1 MHSLLF
7 KFIKF
12 EQNKIVIDI
21 VNTNNI
27 QCTTKGTLSFFLFF
41 LFFIS
46 LKAQTTRVTGRVF
59 DSETKEPLPFVNIVF
74 KGTRVGTTSDF
85 DGNFLLTTSEKV
97 DSISFSYIGYIPKS
111 KAIKNGLSQ
120 DIKVEMSVN
129 SVALKEVVIK
139 PGENPA
145 NILFRKVVKHK
156 DENDIKKLEA
166 YQYETYNKIEID
178 VNNISQKMKK
188 RKLLKPFDFVFN
200 NMDSTHKD
208 ERPSLPMF
216 ITETLSDFYF
226 KKNPKFKKE
235 IIKASKV
242 AGIKNESVSQVLGNM
257 YQQVNIYDNAILVI
271 DKNFTSPLSDNGLLF
286 YRYYLIDSLF
296 LENHWC
302 YHLQFKPRRK
312 QELAFVGNMWIA
324 DTTFAVKRLEMSIPD
339 DANIN
344 YIVALNVIQDYN
356 LVANN
361 WMLSKDKLVIDFA
374 LLDKKMMGVYGRKT
388 TSYKNII
395 INQPRE
401 EKFYS
406 KTDNLIFEEGAND
419 KDNKF
424 WEESRHDTLSKNEES
439 IYHLVDTIR
448 TLPAFKRYS
457 DLVQTLYGGYYV
469 YKKIEIGPLFSTY
482 STNLIEGSRVRL
494 GGRTSNSFSKRFE
507 INGYAAYGFK
517 DEKYKG
523 GAGFRWMLQKKPTRQ
538 MLAFNY
544 KNDYEILGQNANAFR
559 QDNLFVTLFR
569 RNPLSNLT
577 RVEQYKGLYDKE
589 WFSGFNTKLIIT
601 HRIMTPLGSTKY
613 RFTENIVDTFKIE
626 NIKSSEIGIN
636 IRFAYGE
643 RFLDGEFDR
652 VSLGTKS
659 PIFQLMFTEGFKGVL
674 KSNYDYKKI
683 VFNIDDRIRINPIGY
698 TNYVLEYGKIFGK
711 IPYPLLE
718 LHPGNE
724 TFAYDFYAFNLMNY
738 FEFVSDEYA
747 SAKLVHHFD
756 GFFLNRVPLLRK
768 LKLREVASARAV
780 IGKVSEPNRQAI
792 IFPTNLY
799 TLNEAGYTSSLF
811 THNKPYV
818 EAGVGIEN
826 ILKFFRV
833 DAVWRLS
840 YLDHPNI
847 AKFGIRA
854 TVQVIL

>member
-1 MHSLLF
+1 MVVYFRQLKPSLGSIL
-7 KFIKF
+7 
-12 EQNKIVIDI
+12 
-21 VNTNNI
+21 
-27 QCTTKGTLSFFLFF
+27 LFF
-41 LFFIS
+41 LFFS
-46 LKAQTTRVTGRVF
+46 QVLQAQVTRVSGRVF

-74 KGTRVGTTSDF
+74 KGTRIGTTTDF
-85 DGNFLLTTSEKV
+85 DGNYLLTTDQKV
-97 DSISFSYIGYIPKS
+97 DSILFSYIGYLPKTRPV
-111 KAIKNGLSQ
+111 KKGVAQEIKIEL
-120 DIKVEMSVN
+120 SVN
-129 SVALKEVVIK
+129 SVSLKEVVIK

-145 NILFRKVVKHK
+145 NILFRKVVQHK
-156 DENDIKKLEA
+156 DENDTKKLEA
-166 YQYETYNKIEID
+166 YEYETYNKIEID
-178 VNNISQKMKK
+178 INNISDKMKK
-188 RKLLKPFDFVFN
+188 RKLLKPFSFAFDN
-200 NMDSTHKD
+200 IDSTNKD
-208 ERPSLPMF
+208 EKPSLPMF
-216 ITETLSDFYF
+216 ITETLSDYYF

-235 IIKASKV
+235 VIKASKV

-296 LENHWC
+296 LDNHWC

-312 QELAFVGNMWIA
+312 QELAFIGNMWIA

-344 YIVALNVIQDYN
+344 YIVALNVIQEYN
-356 LVANN
+356 QVQNH

-388 TSYKNII
+388 TSYKNIL
-395 INQPRE
+395 INQPKE
-401 EKFYS
+401 ENFYS
-406 KTDNLIFEEGAND
+406 KTANLIVNEGASD
-419 KDNKF
+419 KDNQF
-424 WEESRHDTLSKNEES
+424 WEQARHDTLSKNEES

-457 DLVQTLYGGYYV
+457 DLVKTLYGGYYV
-469 YKKIEIGPLFSTY
+469 YKMIELGPLFSTY
-482 STNLIEGSRVRL
+482 STNTIEGSRIRL
-494 GGRTSNSFSKRFE
+494 GGRTSNAFSRWFE
-507 INGYAAYGFK
+507 LNGYAAYGFK
-517 DEKYKG
+517 DMRYKA

-559 QDNLFVTLFR
+559 QDNLFVSLFR

-577 RVEQYKGLYDKE
+577 QVEQYRGFYESE
-589 WFSGFNTKLIIT
+589 WFSGFSTKLILA
-601 HRIMTPLGSTKY
+601 HRVMTPLGNTQY
-613 RFTENIVDTFKIE
+613 RFTEDLIDTFSIP
-626 NIKSSEIGIN
+626 NIKSSEIGLN

-659 PIFQLMFTEGFKGVL
+659 PIFQIQFTEGFKGVL
-674 KSNYDYKKI
+674 ESNYDYKKI
-683 VFNIDDRIRINPIGY
+683 VINIEDRLRINPIGY
-698 TNYVLEYGKIFGK
+698 TNYVLQYGKIFGK

-724 TFAYDFYAFNLMNY
+724 TFAYDFYSFNLMNY

-747 SAKLVHHFD
+747 SAFVSHHFD
-756 GFFLNRVPLLRK
+756 GFFLNRIPLLRK
-768 LKLREVASARAV
+768 LKLREVATARAV
-780 IGKVSEPNRQAI
+780 VGKVNDTNRKAI
-792 IFPTNLY
+792 IFPDKLY
-799 TLNEAGYTSSLF
+799 TFNKPGYTSSLF
-811 THNKPYV
+811 SNNKPYV
-818 EAGVGIEN
+818 EVAAGIEN

>member
-1 MHSLLF
+1 MKSNHSVNFTKKRFLLF
-7 KFIKF
+7 CFLLLTQI
-12 EQNKIVIDI
+12 
-21 VNTNNI
+21 I
-27 QCTTKGTLSFFLFF
+27 Q
-41 LFFIS
+41 
-46 LKAQTTRVTGRVF
+46 AQTTKVSGRIF
-59 DSETKEPLPFVNIVF
+59 DSETKEPLPFVNVIF
-74 KGTRVGTTSDF
+74 KHTKVGTTSDF
-85 DGNFLLTTSEKV
+85 DGNFSLSTTEKT
-97 DSISFSYIGYIPKS
+97 DSILFSYIGYVPKARAVKPGAVS
-111 KAIKNGLSQ
+111 DVRI
-120 DIKVEMSVN
+120 EMRVN

-145 NILFRKVVKHK
+145 NILFRKVIKHK

-178 VNNISQKMKK
+178 INNISPKMKK
-188 RKLLKPFDFVFN
+188 RKLLKPFNFVFDN
-200 NMDSTHKD
+200 IDSTNKD
-208 ERPSLPMF
+208 EKPSLPMF
-216 ITETLSDFYF
+216 ITETLSDYYF
-226 KKNPKFKKE
+226 KKSPKFKKE

-257 YQQVNIYDNAILVI
+257 YQQVDIYDNAIIVI

-312 QELAFVGNMWIA
+312 QELAFIGNMWIA
-324 DTTFAVKRLEMSIPD
+324 DTSFAVKRLEMSIPD

-356 LVANN
+356 LVGNN

-395 INQPRE
+395 INQPQE
-401 EKFYS
+401 DNFYS
-406 KTDNLIFEEGAND
+406 KTDNLIVLEGANE

-424 WEESRHDTLSKNEES
+424 WEEARHDTLSKNEES

-448 TLPAFKRYS
+448 TIPAFKRYE
-457 DLVQTLYGGYYV
+457 DLVKTLYGGYYV
-469 YKKIEIGPLFSTY
+469 YKMIELGPLFSTY
-482 STNLIEGSRVRL
+482 STNLIEGNRFRI
-494 GGRTSNSFSKRFE
+494 GGRTSNAFSKWFE
-507 INGYAAYGFK
+507 LNGYAAYGFK
-517 DEKYKG
+517 DNKYKAG
-523 GAGFRWMLQKKPTRQ
+523 GGFRWMLQKKPTRQ
-538 MLAFNY
+538 MLSFNY

-577 RVEQYKGLYDKE
+577 HVESYKGFYDKE
-589 WFSGFNTKLIIT
+589 WFNGFNTKLLFA
-601 HRIMTPLGSTKY
+601 HRVMTPLGGTKY
-613 RFTENIVDTFKIE
+613 RYTENGVDTFSIP
-626 NIKSSEIGIN
+626 NIKSSEIGVN
-636 IRFAYGE
+636 IRFAYSE

-659 PIFQLMFTEGFKGVL
+659 PIFQLQFTEGLKGVL
-674 KSNYDYKKI
+674 NSNYNYQKI
-683 VFNIDDRIRINPIGY
+683 IFNIDDRIRINPIGY

-747 SAKLVHHFD
+747 SAKIVHHFD
-756 GFFLNRVPLLRK
+756 GFFLNRIPLLRK
-768 LKLREVASARAV
+768 LKLREVVAGRAV
-780 IGKVSEPNRQAI
+780 IGKVSAENREAL
-792 IFPTNLY
+792 IFPSNLY
-799 TLNEAGYTSSLF
+799 TLSKAGYPSSLF
-811 THNKPYV
+811 EHNKPYV
-818 EAGVGIEN
+818 EAGVGVEN

>member
-1 MHSLLF
+1 MKYPIFRTLITTLVLAFLLLNART
-7 KFIKF
+7 
-12 EQNKIVIDI
+12 QNAI
-21 VNTNNI
+21 
-27 QCTTKGTLSFFLFF
+27 
-41 LFFIS
+41 
-46 LKAQTTRVTGRVF
+46 AQTTRVSGKVF
-59 DSETKEPLPFVNIVF
+59 DSETKEPLPFVNIIF
-74 KGTRVGTTSDF
+74 KGTRIGTTSDF
-85 DGNFLLTTSEKV
+85 DGNFLLSTSEKV
-97 DSISFSYIGYIPKS
+97 DSLVFSYIGYVPKTR
-111 KAIKNGLSQ
+111 AIKKGISQ
-120 DIKVEMSVN
+120 ELKIELSVN
-129 SVALKEVVIK
+129 SVALKEIVIK

-156 DENDIKKLEA
+156 DENDVKKLEA

-178 VNNISQKMKK
+178 INNISQKMKK
-188 RKLLKPFDFVFN
+188 RRLLKPFDFVFEN
-200 NMDSTHKD
+200 IDSSHAD
-208 ERPSLPMF
+208 EKPSLPMF

-296 LENHWC
+296 LDNHWC

-312 QELAFVGNMWIA
+312 QELAFIGNMWIA

-344 YIVALNVIQDYN
+344 YIVALNVVQEYN
-356 LVANN
+356 LVGKN

-388 TSYKNII
+388 TSYKDII
-395 INQPRE
+395 INEPKD

-406 KTDNLIFEEGAND
+406 KTDNLIVMEGASD

-424 WEESRHDTLSKNEES
+424 WEGARHDTLSKNEES

-457 DLVQTLYGGYYV
+457 DLVKTLYGGYYV
-469 YKKIEIGPLFSTY
+469 YKLIELGPLFSTY
-482 STNLIEGSRVRL
+482 STNTIEGSRVRI
-494 GGRTSNSFSKRFE
+494 GGRTSNAFSKWFE
-507 INGYAAYGFK
+507 LNGYVAYGFK
-517 DEKYKG
+517 DEKYKVG
-523 GAGFRWMLQKKPTRQ
+523 GGFRWMLQKKPTRQ

-559 QDNLFVTLFR
+559 QDNLFVSLFR

-577 RVEQYKGLYDKE
+577 QVEQYKGFYDKE
-589 WFSGFNTKLIIT
+589 WFNGFNTKLILT
-601 HRIMTPLGSTKY
+601 HRVMTPLGSTQY
-613 RFTENIVDTFKIE
+613 RFVQENDTVTIP

-659 PIFQLMFTEGFKGVL
+659 PVFQIQFTEGLKGVL
-674 KSNYDYKKI
+674 NSDFDYKKI
-683 VFNIDDRIRINPIGY
+683 IVNIEDRLRINPIGY
-698 TNYVLEYGKIFGK
+698 TNYVLQYGKIFGK

-724 TFAYDFYAFNLMNY
+724 TFAYDFYSFNLMNY

-747 SAKLVHHFD
+747 SAFVSHHFD
-756 GFFLNRVPLLRK
+756 GFFFNRIPLLRK
-768 LKLREVASARAV
+768 LKLREVATGRAV
-780 IGKVSEPNRQAI
+780 IGKVSDTNRQALL
-792 IFPTNLY
+792 FPDKLY
-799 TLNEAGYTSSLF
+799 TFNQAGYTSNLF
-811 THNKPYV
+811 SHNKPYIEV
-818 EAGVGIEN
+818 AAGIEN

-840 YLDHPNI
+840 YLNHPNI

>member
-1 MHSLLF
+1 MKYPIFRSIFTTLVLAFLL
-7 KFIKF
+7 
-12 EQNKIVIDI
+12 
-21 VNTNNI
+21 VNA
-27 QCTTKGTLSFFLFF
+27 CTHKAN
-41 LFFIS
+41 
-46 LKAQTTRVTGRVF
+46 AQTTRVTGKVF
-59 DSETKEPLPFVNIVF
+59 DSETKEPLPFVNIIF
-74 KGTRVGTTSDF
+74 KGTRIGTTTDF
-85 DGNFLLTTSEKV
+85 DGNYLLSTSEKV
-97 DSISFSYIGYIPKS
+97 DSIVFSYIGYIPKTRVV
-111 KAIKNGLSQ
+111 KQGISQ
-120 DIKVEMSVN
+120 EIRIELSVN

-156 DENDIKKLEA
+156 DENDVKKLEA

-178 VNNISQKMKK
+178 INNISQKMKK
-188 RKLLKPFDFVFN
+188 RKLLKPFDFVFDN
-200 NMDSTHKD
+200 IDSSHAD
-208 ERPSLPMF
+208 EKPSLPMF

-296 LENHWC
+296 LDNHWC

-312 QELAFVGNMWIA
+312 QELAFIGNMWIA

-344 YIVALNVIQDYN
+344 YIVALNVVQDYN
-356 LVANN
+356 LVGKN

-388 TSYKNII
+388 TSYKNIV
-395 INQPRE
+395 INEPKD

-406 KTDNLIFEEGAND
+406 KTDNLIVMEGASD
-419 KDNKF
+419 KDSKF
-424 WEESRHDTLSKNEES
+424 WEGARHDTLSKNEES

-457 DLVQTLYGGYYV
+457 DLVKTLYGGYYV
-469 YKKIEIGPLFSTY
+469 YKLIELGPLFSTY
-482 STNLIEGSRVRL
+482 STNTIEGSRVRI
-494 GGRTSNSFSKRFE
+494 GGRTSNAFSKWFE
-507 INGYAAYGFK
+507 LNGYVAYGFK
-517 DEKYKG
+517 DEKYKVG
-523 GAGFRWMLQKKPTRQ
+523 GGFRWMLQKKPTRQ

-559 QDNLFVTLFR
+559 QDNLFVSLFR

-577 RVEQYKGLYDKE
+577 QVEQYKGFYDKE
-589 WFSGFNTKLIIT
+589 WFNGFNTKLILT
-601 HRIMTPLGSTKY
+601 HRVMTPLGSTRY
-613 RFTENIVDTFKIE
+613 RFVQENDTFSIP

-659 PIFQLMFTEGFKGVL
+659 PVFQIQFTEGLKGVL
-674 KSNYDYKKI
+674 NSDFDYKKI
-683 VFNIDDRIRINPIGY
+683 VVNIEDRLRINPIGY
-698 TNYVLEYGKIFGK
+698 TNYVLQYGKIFGK

-724 TFAYDFYAFNLMNY
+724 TFAYDFYSFNLMNY

-747 SAKLVHHFD
+747 SAFVSHHFD
-756 GFFLNRVPLLRK
+756 GFFFNRIPLLRK
-768 LKLREVASARAV
+768 LKLREVATGRAV
-780 IGKVSEPNRQAI
+780 IGKVSDTNRQAL
-792 IFPTNLY
+792 IFPEKLY
-799 TLNEAGYTSSLF
+799 TFNQAGYTSNLF
-811 THNKPYV
+811 SHNKPYV
-818 EAGVGIEN
+818 EVAAGIEN

-840 YLDHPNI
+840 YLNHPNI

>member
-1 MHSLLF
+1 
-7 KFIKF
+7 
-12 EQNKIVIDI
+12 
-21 VNTNNI
+21 
-27 QCTTKGTLSFFLFF
+27 
-41 LFFIS
+41 
-46 LKAQTTRVTGRVF
+46 
-59 DSETKEPLPFVNIVF
+59 
-74 KGTRVGTTSDF
+74 
-85 DGNFLLTTSEKV
+85 
-97 DSISFSYIGYIPKS
+97 
-111 KAIKNGLSQ
+111 
-120 DIKVEMSVN
+120 
-129 SVALKEVVIK
+129 
-139 PGENPA
+139 
-145 NILFRKVVKHK
+145 
-156 DENDIKKLEA
+156 
-166 YQYETYNKIEID
+166 
-178 VNNISQKMKK
+178 
-188 RKLLKPFDFVFN
+188 
-200 NMDSTHKD
+200 
-208 ERPSLPMF
+208 
-216 ITETLSDFYF
+216 
-226 KKNPKFKKE
+226 
-235 IIKASKV
+235 
-242 AGIKNESVSQVLGNM
+242 M

-296 LENHWC
+296 LDNHWC

-356 LVANN
+356 LVGTN

-469 YKKIEIGPLFSTY
+469 YKKVEIGPLFSTY

-589 WFSGFNTKLIIT
+589 WFSGFNTKLIIA

-799 TLNEAGYTSSLF
+799 TLNQAGYTSSLF

>member
-1 MHSLLF
+1 MSVSYKSLLHQYF
-7 KFIKF
+7 KI
-12 EQNKIVIDI
+12 
-21 VNTNNI
+21 
-27 QCTTKGTLSFFLFF
+27 LFF
-41 LFFIS
+41 FCVLPQLGFS
-46 LKAQTTRVTGRVF
+46 QVTRVSGRVF

-74 KGTRVGTTSDF
+74 KGTRIGTTSDF

-97 DSISFSYIGYIPKS
+97 DSILFSYIGYIPKS
-111 KAIKNGLSQ
+111 KAVKRGLAQ
-120 DIKVEMSVN
+120 EIKVELSVN
-129 SVALKEVVIK
+129 AVALKEVVIK

-145 NILFRKVVKHK
+145 NILFRKVIKHK
-156 DENDIKKLEA
+156 DENDIKKLDA

-178 VNNISQKMKK
+178 INNISQKMKK
-188 RKLLKPFDFVFN
+188 RRLLKPFNFVFDN
-200 NMDSTHKD
+200 IDSTNK
-208 ERPSLPMF
+208 EEKPSLPMF
-216 ITETLSDFYF
+216 ITETLSDYYF

-271 DKNFTSPLSDNGLLF
+271 DKNFTSPLSDNGLIF

-302 YHLQFKPRRK
+302 YHLQFKPKRK
-312 QELAFVGNMWIA
+312 QELAFIGNMWIA

-356 LVANN
+356 LVGNN

-395 INQPRE
+395 INQPKE

-406 KTDNLIFEEGAND
+406 KTDNLIVEEGAND

-424 WEESRHDTLSKNEES
+424 WEEARHDTLSKNEES

-457 DLVQTLYGGYYV
+457 DLVKTLYGGYYV
-469 YKKIEIGPLFSTY
+469 YKMIELGPLFSIY
-482 STNLIEGSRVRL
+482 STNTIEGSRVRV
-494 GGRTSNSFSKRFE
+494 GGRTSNSFSKWFE
-507 INGYAAYGFK
+507 LNGYTAYGFK
-517 DEKYKG
+517 DEKYKV

-538 MLAFNY
+538 MLSFNY

-559 QDNLFVTLFR
+559 QDNLFVTIFR

-577 RVEQYKGLYDKE
+577 RVEQYRGFYDKE
-589 WFSGFNTKLIIT
+589 WFSGFNTKLILT
-601 HRIMTPLGSTKY
+601 HRIMTPLGNTKY
-613 RFTENIVDTFKIE
+613 RYTENIVDTFNIG

-659 PIFQLMFTEGFKGVL
+659 PIFQVQFTEGFKGVL
-674 KSNYDYKKI
+674 ESNYDYKKI
-683 VFNIDDRIRINPIGY
+683 VVNIDDRIRINPIGY

-724 TFAYDFYAFNLMNY
+724 TFAYDFYSFNLMNY

-756 GFFLNRVPLLRK
+756 GFFLNRIPLLRK
-768 LKLREVASARAV
+768 LKLREVASCRAV
-780 IGKVSEPNRQAI
+780 VGKVSAENREAILFPN
-792 IFPTNLY
+792 NLY
-799 TLNEAGYTSSLF
+799 SLNKAGYTASLF
-811 THNKPYV
+811 EHNKPYM

>member
-1 MHSLLF
+1 VKYPIFRTLITTLVLAFLLLNART
-7 KFIKF
+7 
-12 EQNKIVIDI
+12 QNAI
-21 VNTNNI
+21 
-27 QCTTKGTLSFFLFF
+27 
-41 LFFIS
+41 
-46 LKAQTTRVTGRVF
+46 AQTTRVSGKVF
-59 DSETKEPLPFVNIVF
+59 DSETKEPLPFVNIIF
-74 KGTRVGTTSDF
+74 KGTRIGTTSDF
-85 DGNFLLTTSEKV
+85 DGNFLLSTSEKV
-97 DSISFSYIGYIPKS
+97 DSLVFSYIGYVPKTR
-111 KAIKNGLSQ
+111 AIKKGISQ
-120 DIKVEMSVN
+120 ELKIELSVN
-129 SVALKEVVIK
+129 SVALKEIVIK

-156 DENDIKKLEA
+156 DENDVKKLEA

-178 VNNISQKMKK
+178 INNISQKMKK
-188 RKLLKPFDFVFN
+188 RRLLKPFDFVFEN
-200 NMDSTHKD
+200 IDSSHAD
-208 ERPSLPMF
+208 EKPSLPMF

-296 LENHWC
+296 LDNHWC

-312 QELAFVGNMWIA
+312 QELAFIGNMWIA

-344 YIVALNVIQDYN
+344 YIVALNVVQEYN
-356 LVANN
+356 LVGKN

-388 TSYKNII
+388 TSYKDII
-395 INQPRE
+395 INEPKD

-406 KTDNLIFEEGAND
+406 KTDNLIVMEGASD

-424 WEESRHDTLSKNEES
+424 WEGARHDTLSKNEES

-457 DLVQTLYGGYYV
+457 DLVKTLYGGYYV
-469 YKKIEIGPLFSTY
+469 YKLIELGPLFSTY
-482 STNLIEGSRVRL
+482 STNTIEGSRVRI
-494 GGRTSNSFSKRFE
+494 GGRTSNAFSKWFE
-507 INGYAAYGFK
+507 LNGYVAYGFK
-517 DEKYKG
+517 DEKYKVG
-523 GAGFRWMLQKKPTRQ
+523 GGFRWMLQKKPTRQ

-559 QDNLFVTLFR
+559 QDNLFVSLFR

-577 RVEQYKGLYDKE
+577 QVEQYKGFYDKE
-589 WFSGFNTKLIIT
+589 WFNGFNTKLILT
-601 HRIMTPLGSTKY
+601 HRVMTPLGSTQY
-613 RFTENIVDTFKIE
+613 RFVQENDTVTIP

-659 PIFQLMFTEGFKGVL
+659 PVFQIQFTEGLKGVL
-674 KSNYDYKKI
+674 NSDFDYKKI
-683 VFNIDDRIRINPIGY
+683 IVNIEDRLRINPIGY
-698 TNYVLEYGKIFGK
+698 TNYVLQYGKIFGK

-724 TFAYDFYAFNLMNY
+724 TFAYDFYSFNLMNY

-747 SAKLVHHFD
+747 SAFVSHHFD
-756 GFFLNRVPLLRK
+756 GFFFNRIPLLRK
-768 LKLREVASARAV
+768 LKLREVATGRAV
-780 IGKVSEPNRQAI
+780 IGKVSDTNRQALL
-792 IFPTNLY
+792 FPDKLY
-799 TLNEAGYTSSLF
+799 TFNQAGYTSNLF
-811 THNKPYV
+811 SHNKPYIEV
-818 EAGVGIEN
+818 AAGIEN

-840 YLDHPNI
+840 YLNHPNI

>member
-1 MHSLLF
+1 MKYPIFRTLITTLVLAFLLLNARTHNA
-7 KFIKF
+7 I
-12 EQNKIVIDI
+12 
-21 VNTNNI
+21 
-27 QCTTKGTLSFFLFF
+27 
-41 LFFIS
+41 
-46 LKAQTTRVTGRVF
+46 AQTTRVSGKVF
-59 DSETKEPLPFVNIVF
+59 DSETKEPLPFVNIIF
-74 KGTRVGTTSDF
+74 KGTRIGTTSDF
-85 DGNFLLTTSEKV
+85 DGNFLLSTSEKV
-97 DSISFSYIGYIPKS
+97 DSLVFSYIGYVPKTR
-111 KAIKNGLSQ
+111 AIKKGISQ
-120 DIKVEMSVN
+120 ELKIELSVN
-129 SVALKEVVIK
+129 SVALKEIVIK

-156 DENDIKKLEA
+156 DENDVKKLEA

-178 VNNISQKMKK
+178 INNISQKMKK
-188 RKLLKPFDFVFN
+188 RRLLKPFDFVFEN
-200 NMDSTHKD
+200 IDSSHAD
-208 ERPSLPMF
+208 EKPSLPMF

-296 LENHWC
+296 LDNHWC

-312 QELAFVGNMWIA
+312 QELAFIGNMWIA

-344 YIVALNVIQDYN
+344 YIVALNVVQEYN
-356 LVANN
+356 LVGKN

-388 TSYKNII
+388 TSYKDII
-395 INQPRE
+395 INEPKD

-406 KTDNLIFEEGAND
+406 KTDNLIVMEGASD

-424 WEESRHDTLSKNEES
+424 WEGARHDTLSKNEES

-457 DLVQTLYGGYYV
+457 DLVKTLYGGYYV
-469 YKKIEIGPLFSTY
+469 YKLIELGPLFSTY
-482 STNLIEGSRVRL
+482 STNTIEGSRVRI
-494 GGRTSNSFSKRFE
+494 GGRTSNAFSKWFE
-507 INGYAAYGFK
+507 LNGYVAYGFK
-517 DEKYKG
+517 DEKYKVG
-523 GAGFRWMLQKKPTRQ
+523 GGFRWMLQKKPTRQ

-559 QDNLFVTLFR
+559 QDNLFVSLFR

-577 RVEQYKGLYDKE
+577 QVEQYKGFYDKE
-589 WFSGFNTKLIIT
+589 WFNGFNTKLILT
-601 HRIMTPLGSTKY
+601 HRVMTPLGSTQY
-613 RFTENIVDTFKIE
+613 RFVQENDTVTIP

-659 PIFQLMFTEGFKGVL
+659 PVFQIQFTEGLKGVL
-674 KSNYDYKKI
+674 NSDFDYKKI
-683 VFNIDDRIRINPIGY
+683 IVNIEDRLRINPIGY
-698 TNYVLEYGKIFGK
+698 TNYVLQYGKIFGK

-724 TFAYDFYAFNLMNY
+724 TFAYDFYSFNLMNY

-747 SAKLVHHFD
+747 SAFVSHHFD
-756 GFFLNRVPLLRK
+756 GFFFNRIPLLRK
-768 LKLREVASARAV
+768 LKLREVATGRAV
-780 IGKVSEPNRQAI
+780 IGKVSDTNRQALL
-792 IFPTNLY
+792 FPDKLY
-799 TLNEAGYTSSLF
+799 TFNQAGYTSNLF
-811 THNKPYV
+811 SHNKPYIEV
-818 EAGVGIEN
+818 AAGIEN

-840 YLDHPNI
+840 YLNHPNI

>member
-1 MHSLLF
+1 MSLLF
-7 KFIKF
+7 SPQKFKF
-12 EQNKIVIDI
+12 SALLFLLI
-21 VNTNNI
+21 
-27 QCTTKGTLSFFLFF
+27 SFSPFAF
-41 LFFIS
+41 S
-46 LKAQTTRVTGRVF
+46 QVTRVSGRIF
-59 DSETKEPLPFVNIVF
+59 DSESKEPLPFVNVVF
-74 KGTRVGTTSDF
+74 KGTRIGTTSDF
-85 DGNFLLTTSEKV
+85 DGNYSLSTADKV
-97 DSISFSYIGYIPKS
+97 DSVQFSYIGYVTKT
-111 KAIKNGLSQ
+111 KAVKRGLSQ
-120 DIKVEMSVN
+120 ELKVELSVN
-129 SVALKEVVIK
+129 AVALKEVVIK

-156 DENDIKKLEA
+156 DENDIKKLDA

-178 VNNISQKMKK
+178 INNISDKMKK
-188 RKLLKPFDFVFN
+188 RKLLKPFSFAFDN
-200 NMDSTHKD
+200 IDSTNKD
-208 ERPSLPMF
+208 EKPSLPMF
-216 ITETLSDFYF
+216 ITETLSDYYF
-226 KKNPKFKKE
+226 KKSPKFKKE

-286 YRYYLIDSLF
+286 YRYYLIDSLY
-296 LENHWC
+296 LDNHWC

-312 QELAFVGNMWIA
+312 QELAFIGNMWIA

-344 YIVALNVIQDYN
+344 YIVALNVIQDYK
-356 LVANN
+356 LVNEH

-374 LLDKKMMGVYGRKT
+374 LLDRKMMGVYGRKT
-388 TSYKNII
+388 TSYKNIL
-395 INQPRE
+395 INQPKE
-401 EKFYS
+401 ENFYS
-406 KTDNLIFEEGAND
+406 KTDNLIVEEGAND

-457 DLVQTLYGGYYV
+457 DLVKTLYGGYYV
-469 YKKIEIGPLFSTY
+469 YKLIELGPLFSTY
-482 STNLIEGSRVRL
+482 STNTIEGSRVRI
-494 GGRTSNSFSKRFE
+494 GGRTSNAFSRWFE
-507 INGYAAYGFK
+507 LNGYAAYGFK
-517 DEKYKG
+517 DERYKV

-559 QDNLFVTLFR
+559 QDNLFVSLFR

-577 RVEQYKGLYDKE
+577 QVEQYRGLYETE
-589 WFSGFNTKLIIT
+589 WFSGFSTKLILA
-601 HRIMTPLGSTKY
+601 HRVMTPLGATRY
-613 RFTENIVDTFKIE
+613 NYTENFVDTFSIP
-626 NIKSSEIGIN
+626 NIKSSEIGVN

-659 PIFQLMFTEGFKGVL
+659 PIFQVQFTEGFKGVL
-674 KSNYDYKKI
+674 ESNYDYKKLVI
-683 VFNIDDRIRINPIGY
+683 NIEDRLRINPLGY
-698 TNYVLEYGKIFGK
+698 TNYVLQYGKIFGK

-724 TFAYDFYAFNLMNY
+724 TFAYDFYSFNLMNY

-747 SAKLVHHFD
+747 SAFVSHHFD
-756 GFFLNRVPLLRK
+756 GFFLNRIPLLRK
-768 LKLREVASARAV
+768 LKLREVATARAV
-780 IGKVSEPNRQAI
+780 VGKVSDTNRNAI
-792 IFPTNLY
+792 IFPEKLY
-799 TLNEAGYTSSLF
+799 TFNKIGANSSLF
-811 THNKPYV
+811 SNNKPYV
-818 EAGVGIEN
+818 EVAAGIEN

-840 YLDHPNI
+840 YLNHPNI

>member
-1 MHSLLF
+1 MKVYFTNCLRTVIPLFICLAIPSL
-7 KFIKF
+7 
-12 EQNKIVIDI
+12 
-21 VNTNNI
+21 
-27 QCTTKGTLSFFLFF
+27 SW
-41 LFFIS
+41 
-46 LKAQTTRVTGRVF
+46 AQTTKVSGRIF
-59 DSETKEPLPFVNIVF
+59 DSESKEPLPFVNVLF
-74 KGTRVGTTSDF
+74 KGTKIGTSSDF
-85 DGNFLLTTSEKV
+85 DGNFSVSTTENV
-97 DSISFSYIGYIPKS
+97 DSILFSYIGYIPKS
-111 KAIKNGLSQ
+111 KSVKKGQSQ
-120 DIKVEMSVN
+120 EIKVELQVN

-156 DENDIKKLEA
+156 DENDLKKLDA

-178 VNNISQKMKK
+178 INNISQKMKK

-200 NMDSTHKD
+200 NIDSTNKD
-208 ERPSLPMF
+208 EKPSLPMF
-216 ITETLSDFYF
+216 ITETLSDYYF
-226 KKNPKFKKE
+226 KKSPKFKKE
-235 IIKASKV
+235 IIRASKV

-296 LENHWC
+296 IDNHWC

-312 QELAFVGNMWIA
+312 QELAFIGNMWIA

-356 LVANN
+356 LVGKN

-395 INQPRE
+395 INQAKE
-401 EKFYS
+401 DNFYS
-406 KTDNLIFEEGAND
+406 KTANLIVEEGAGD

-424 WEESRHDTLSKNEES
+424 WESARHDTLSKNEES

-457 DLVQTLYGGYYV
+457 DLVKTLYGGYYV
-469 YKKIEIGPLFSTY
+469 YKMIELGPLFSTY
-482 STNLIEGSRVRL
+482 STNTIEGSRVRI
-494 GGRTSNSFSKRFE
+494 GGRTSNSFSKWFE
-507 INGYAAYGFK
+507 LNGYVAYGFK
-517 DEKYKG
+517 DEKYKV

-559 QDNLFVTLFR
+559 QDNLFVSLFR

-577 RVEQYKGLYDKE
+577 QVEQYRGFYDKE
-589 WFSGFNTKLIIT
+589 WFNGFNTRLIVG
-601 HRIMTPLGSTKY
+601 HRIMTPLGTTQYNSNEFFGDTL
-613 RFTENIVDTFKIE
+613 NIA

-659 PIFQLMFTEGFKGVL
+659 PIFQVQFTEGFKGVL

-683 VFNIDDRIRINPIGY
+683 IINMEDRIRINPIGY
-698 TNYVLEYGKIFGK
+698 TNYVLQYGKIFGK
-711 IPYPLLE
+711 VPYPLLE

-724 TFAYDFYAFNLMNY
+724 TFAYDFYSFNLMNY

-747 SAKLVHHFD
+747 SAFVSHHFD
-756 GFFLNRVPLLRK
+756 GFFLNRIPLLRK
-768 LKLREVASARAV
+768 LKLREVATGRAV
-780 IGKVSEPNRQAI
+780 IGKVSDTNRNAI
-792 IFPTNLY
+792 IFPNNLF
-799 TLNEAGYTSSLF
+799 TFNQAGYTSSLF
-811 THNKPYV
+811 AHNKPYV
-818 EAGVGIEN
+818 EVAAGIEN

-840 YLDHPNI
+840 YLNHPNI

>member
-1 MHSLLF
+1 MKYPIFRTLITTLVLAFLLLNARTHNA
-7 KFIKF
+7 I
-12 EQNKIVIDI
+12 
-21 VNTNNI
+21 
-27 QCTTKGTLSFFLFF
+27 
-41 LFFIS
+41 
-46 LKAQTTRVTGRVF
+46 AQTTRVSGKVF
-59 DSETKEPLPFVNIVF
+59 DSETKEPLPFVNIIF
-74 KGTRVGTTSDF
+74 KGTRIGTTSDF
-85 DGNFLLTTSEKV
+85 DGNFLLSTSEKV
-97 DSISFSYIGYIPKS
+97 DSLVFSYIGYVPKTR
-111 KAIKNGLSQ
+111 AIKKGIAQELK
-120 DIKVEMSVN
+120 IELSVN

-156 DENDIKKLEA
+156 DENDVKKLEA

-178 VNNISQKMKK
+178 INNISQKMKK
-188 RKLLKPFDFVFN
+188 RRLLKPFDFVFEN
-200 NMDSTHKD
+200 IDSSHAD
-208 ERPSLPMF
+208 EKPSLPMF

-296 LENHWC
+296 LDNHWC

-312 QELAFVGNMWIA
+312 QELAFIGNMWIA

-344 YIVALNVIQDYN
+344 YIVALNVVQEYN
-356 LVANN
+356 LVGKN

-388 TSYKNII
+388 TSYKDII
-395 INQPRE
+395 INEPKD

-406 KTDNLIFEEGAND
+406 KTDNLIVMEGASD
-419 KDNKF
+419 KDSKF
-424 WEESRHDTLSKNEES
+424 WEGARHDTLSKNEES

-457 DLVQTLYGGYYV
+457 DLVKTLYGGYYV
-469 YKKIEIGPLFSTY
+469 YKLVELGPLFSTY
-482 STNLIEGSRVRL
+482 STNTIEGSRVRI
-494 GGRTSNSFSKRFE
+494 GGRTSNAFSKWFE
-507 INGYAAYGFK
+507 LNGYVAYGFK
-517 DEKYKG
+517 DEKYKVG
-523 GAGFRWMLQKKPTRQ
+523 GGFRWMLQKKPTRQ

-559 QDNLFVTLFR
+559 QDNLFVSLFR

-577 RVEQYKGLYDKE
+577 QVEQYKGFYDKE
-589 WFSGFNTKLIIT
+589 WFNGFNTKLILT
-601 HRIMTPLGSTKY
+601 HRVMTPLGSTQY
-613 RFTENIVDTFKIE
+613 RFVQENDTVTIP

-659 PIFQLMFTEGFKGVL
+659 PVFQIQFTEGLKGVL
-674 KSNYDYKKI
+674 NSDFDYKKI
-683 VFNIDDRIRINPIGY
+683 IVNIEDRLRINPIGY
-698 TNYVLEYGKIFGK
+698 TNYVLQYGKIFGK

-724 TFAYDFYAFNLMNY
+724 TFAYDFYSFNLMNY

-747 SAKLVHHFD
+747 SAFVSHHFD
-756 GFFLNRVPLLRK
+756 GFFFNRIPLLRK
-768 LKLREVASARAV
+768 LKLREVATGRAV
-780 IGKVSEPNRQAI
+780 IGKVSDTNRQALL
-792 IFPTNLY
+792 FPDKLY
-799 TLNEAGYTSSLF
+799 TFNQAGYTSNLF
-811 THNKPYV
+811 SHNKPYIEV
-818 EAGVGIEN
+818 AAGIEN

-840 YLDHPNI
+840 YLNHPNI

>member
-1 MHSLLF
+1 MKYPIFRTLITTLVLAFLLLNART
-7 KFIKF
+7 
-12 EQNKIVIDI
+12 QNAI
-21 VNTNNI
+21 
-27 QCTTKGTLSFFLFF
+27 
-41 LFFIS
+41 
-46 LKAQTTRVTGRVF
+46 AQTTRVSGKVF
-59 DSETKEPLPFVNIVF
+59 DSETKEPLPFVNIIF
-74 KGTRVGTTSDF
+74 KGTRIGTTSDF
-85 DGNFLLTTSEKV
+85 DGNFLLSTSEKV
-97 DSISFSYIGYIPKS
+97 DSLVFSYIGYVPKTR
-111 KAIKNGLSQ
+111 AIKKGISQ
-120 DIKVEMSVN
+120 ELKIELSVN
-129 SVALKEVVIK
+129 SVALKEIVIK

-156 DENDIKKLEA
+156 DENDVKKLEA

-178 VNNISQKMKK
+178 INNISQKMKK
-188 RKLLKPFDFVFN
+188 RRLLKPFDFVFEN
-200 NMDSTHKD
+200 IDSSHAD
-208 ERPSLPMF
+208 EKPSLPMF

-296 LENHWC
+296 LDNHWC

-312 QELAFVGNMWIA
+312 QELAFIGNMWIA

-344 YIVALNVIQDYN
+344 YIVALNVVQEYN
-356 LVANN
+356 LVGKN

-388 TSYKNII
+388 TSYKDII
-395 INQPRE
+395 INEPKD

-406 KTDNLIFEEGAND
+406 KTDNLIVMEGASD

-424 WEESRHDTLSKNEES
+424 WEGARHDTLSKNEES

-457 DLVQTLYGGYYV
+457 DLVKTLYGGYYV
-469 YKKIEIGPLFSTY
+469 YKLIELGPLFSTY
-482 STNLIEGSRVRL
+482 STNTIEGSRVRI
-494 GGRTSNSFSKRFE
+494 GGRTSNAFSKWFE
-507 INGYAAYGFK
+507 LNGYVAYGFK
-517 DEKYKG
+517 DEKYKVG
-523 GAGFRWMLQKKPTRQ
+523 GGFRWMLQKKPTRQ

-559 QDNLFVTLFR
+559 QDNLFVSLFR

-577 RVEQYKGLYDKE
+577 QVEQYKGFYDKE
-589 WFSGFNTKLIIT
+589 WFNGFNTKLILT
-601 HRIMTPLGSTKY
+601 HRVMTTLGSTQY
-613 RFTENIVDTFKIE
+613 RFVQENDTVTIP

-659 PIFQLMFTEGFKGVL
+659 PVFQIQFTEGLKGVL
-674 KSNYDYKKI
+674 NSDFDYKKI
-683 VFNIDDRIRINPIGY
+683 IVNIEDRLRINPIGY
-698 TNYVLEYGKIFGK
+698 TNYVLQYGKIFGK

-724 TFAYDFYAFNLMNY
+724 TFAYDFYSFNLMNY

-747 SAKLVHHFD
+747 SAFVSHHFD
-756 GFFLNRVPLLRK
+756 GFFFNRIPLLRK
-768 LKLREVASARAV
+768 LKLREVATGRAV
-780 IGKVSEPNRQAI
+780 IGKVSDTNRQALL
-792 IFPTNLY
+792 FPDKLY
-799 TLNEAGYTSSLF
+799 TFNQAGYTSNLF
-811 THNKPYV
+811 SHNKPYIEV
-818 EAGVGIEN
+818 AAGIEN

-840 YLDHPNI
+840 YLNHPNI

>member
-1 MHSLLF
+1 MKYPIFRTLITTLVLAFLLLNARTHNA
-7 KFIKF
+7 I
-12 EQNKIVIDI
+12 
-21 VNTNNI
+21 
-27 QCTTKGTLSFFLFF
+27 
-41 LFFIS
+41 
-46 LKAQTTRVTGRVF
+46 AQTTRVSGKVF
-59 DSETKEPLPFVNIVF
+59 DSETKEPLPFVNIIF
-74 KGTRVGTTSDF
+74 KGTRIGTTSDF
-85 DGNFLLTTSEKV
+85 DGNFLLSTSEKV
-97 DSISFSYIGYIPKS
+97 DSLVFSYIGYVPKTR
-111 KAIKNGLSQ
+111 AIKKGISQ
-120 DIKVEMSVN
+120 ELKIELSVN
-129 SVALKEVVIK
+129 SVALKEIVIK

-156 DENDIKKLEA
+156 DENDVKKLEA

-178 VNNISQKMKK
+178 INNISQKMKK
-188 RKLLKPFDFVFN
+188 RRLLKPFDFVFEN
-200 NMDSTHKD
+200 IDSSHAD
-208 ERPSLPMF
+208 EKPSLPMF

-296 LENHWC
+296 LDNHWC

-312 QELAFVGNMWIA
+312 QELAFIGNMWIA

-344 YIVALNVIQDYN
+344 YIVALNVVQEYN
-356 LVANN
+356 LVGKN

-388 TSYKNII
+388 TSYKDII
-395 INQPRE
+395 INEPKD

-406 KTDNLIFEEGAND
+406 KTDNLIVMEGASD

-424 WEESRHDTLSKNEES
+424 WEGARHDTLSKNEES

-457 DLVQTLYGGYYV
+457 DLVKTLYGGYYV
-469 YKKIEIGPLFSTY
+469 YKLIELGPLFSTY
-482 STNLIEGSRVRL
+482 STNTIEGSRVRI
-494 GGRTSNSFSKRFE
+494 GGRTSNAFSKWFE
-507 INGYAAYGFK
+507 LNGYVAYGFK
-517 DEKYKG
+517 DEKYKVG
-523 GAGFRWMLQKKPTRQ
+523 GGFRWMLQKKPTRQ

-559 QDNLFVTLFR
+559 QDNLFVSLFR

-577 RVEQYKGLYDKE
+577 QVEQYKGFYDKE
-589 WFSGFNTKLIIT
+589 WFNGFNTKLILT
-601 HRIMTPLGSTKY
+601 HRVMTPLGSTQY
-613 RFTENIVDTFKIE
+613 RFVQENDTVTIP

-659 PIFQLMFTEGFKGVL
+659 PVFQIQFTEGLKGVL
-674 KSNYDYKKI
+674 NSDFDYKKI
-683 VFNIDDRIRINPIGY
+683 IVNIEDRLRINPIGY
-698 TNYVLEYGKIFGK
+698 TNYVLQYGKIFGK

-718 LHPGNE
+718 LHPG
-724 TFAYDFYAFNLMNY
+724 M
-738 FEFVSDEYA
+738 
-747 SAKLVHHFD
+747 KH
-756 GFFLNRVPLLRK
+756 LLT
-768 LKLREVASARAV
+768 
-780 IGKVSEPNRQAI
+780 
-792 IFPTNLY
+792 IFIHLT
-799 TLNEAGYTSSLF
+799 
-811 THNKPYV
+811 
-818 EAGVGIEN
+818 
-826 ILKFFRV
+826 
-833 DAVWRLS
+833 
-840 YLDHPNI
+840 
-847 AKFGIRA
+847 
-854 TVQVIL
+854 

>member
-1 MHSLLF
+1 MKYPIFRTLITTLVLAFLLLNARTHNA
-7 KFIKF
+7 I
-12 EQNKIVIDI
+12 
-21 VNTNNI
+21 
-27 QCTTKGTLSFFLFF
+27 
-41 LFFIS
+41 
-46 LKAQTTRVTGRVF
+46 AQTTRVSGKVF
-59 DSETKEPLPFVNIVF
+59 DSETKEPLPFVNIIF
-74 KGTRVGTTSDF
+74 KGTRIGTTSDF
-85 DGNFLLTTSEKV
+85 DGNFLLSTSEKV
-97 DSISFSYIGYIPKS
+97 DSLVFSYIGYVPKTR
-111 KAIKNGLSQ
+111 AIKKGIAQELK
-120 DIKVEMSVN
+120 IELSVN

-156 DENDIKKLEA
+156 DENDVKKLEA

-178 VNNISQKMKK
+178 INNISQKMKK
-188 RKLLKPFDFVFN
+188 RRLLKPFDFVFEN
-200 NMDSTHKD
+200 IDSSHAD
-208 ERPSLPMF
+208 EKPSLPMF

-296 LENHWC
+296 LDNHWC

-312 QELAFVGNMWIA
+312 QELAFIGNMWIA

-344 YIVALNVIQDYN
+344 YIVALNVVQEYN
-356 LVANN
+356 LVGKN

-388 TSYKNII
+388 TSYKDII
-395 INQPRE
+395 INEPKD

-406 KTDNLIFEEGAND
+406 KTDNLIVMEGASD
-419 KDNKF
+419 KDSKF
-424 WEESRHDTLSKNEES
+424 WEGARHDTLSKNEES

-457 DLVQTLYGGYYV
+457 DLVKTLYGGYYV
-469 YKKIEIGPLFSTY
+469 YKLIELGPLFSTY
-482 STNLIEGSRVRL
+482 STNTIEGSRVRI
-494 GGRTSNSFSKRFE
+494 GGRTSNAFNKWFE
-507 INGYAAYGFK
+507 LNGYVAYGFK
-517 DEKYKG
+517 DEKYKVG
-523 GAGFRWMLQKKPTRQ
+523 GGFRWMLQKKPTRQ

-559 QDNLFVTLFR
+559 QDNLFVSLFR

-577 RVEQYKGLYDKE
+577 QVEQYKGFYDKE
-589 WFSGFNTKLIIT
+589 WFNGFNTKLILT
-601 HRIMTPLGSTKY
+601 HRVMTPLGSTQY
-613 RFTENIVDTFKIE
+613 RFVQENDTVTIP

-659 PIFQLMFTEGFKGVL
+659 PVFQIQFTEGLKGVL
-674 KSNYDYKKI
+674 NSDFDYKKI
-683 VFNIDDRIRINPIGY
+683 IVNIEDRLRINPIGY
-698 TNYVLEYGKIFGK
+698 TNYVLQYGKIFGK

-724 TFAYDFYAFNLMNY
+724 TFAYDFYSFNLMNY

-747 SAKLVHHFD
+747 SAFVSHHFD
-756 GFFLNRVPLLRK
+756 GFFFNRIPLLRK
-768 LKLREVASARAV
+768 LKLREVATGRAV
-780 IGKVSEPNRQAI
+780 IGKVSDTNRQALL
-792 IFPTNLY
+792 FPDKLY
-799 TLNEAGYTSSLF
+799 TFNQAGYTSNLF
-811 THNKPYV
+811 SHNKPYIEV
-818 EAGVGIEN
+818 AAGIEN

-840 YLDHPNI
+840 YLNHPNI